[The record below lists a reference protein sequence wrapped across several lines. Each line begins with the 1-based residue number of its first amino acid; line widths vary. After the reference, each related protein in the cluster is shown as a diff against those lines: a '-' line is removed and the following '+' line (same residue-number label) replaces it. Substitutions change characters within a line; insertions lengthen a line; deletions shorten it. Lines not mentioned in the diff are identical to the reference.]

1 MSLHLAKTPILRSL
15 QTSEHTDIQARMRK
29 LGVCVIIP
37 TYNNQRTVGRVIEE
51 VRQYSNDVIVVV
63 DGATDETPSI
73 VEGYTEQVTVLGYQP
88 NKGKGIA
95 LQTGFKEALNQGFKY
110 AITIDSDGQ
119 HYPEDLPKFLDE
131 IEDWPGSMIL
141 GARNLQ
147 AENMPGKNS
156 FANKF
161 SNFWFWAETG
171 QKMPDT
177 QTGFRLY
184 PLERL
189 GYKKFLTSRFEFEVE
204 VIVKLAWRGVT
215 FRSIPIQVKYD
226 PNERVSHFRPGPD
239 FTRISILNAYLVT
252 LALLWHHP
260 VRFIRSNPF
269 LLIRDEA
276 LKKDESH
283 MKKAASIGFGVFF
296 GIIPIWGFQ
305 LLIGIPTAIAM
316 KMNKVLFI
324 TAANISLPPLIPLII
339 FGSYLMGAPFVGN
352 DVEIPDW
359 DGLTLDDIH
368 KNVIQYYVG
377 ACVLAV
383 LSGLAVFLT
392 SLGLM
397 KAFSKR

>member
-1 MSLHLAKTPILRSL
+1 
-15 QTSEHTDIQARMRK
+15 MRD

-37 TYNNQRTVGRVIEE
+37 TYNNQRTVGRVIGE
-51 VRQYSNDVIVVV
+51 VTKYCGDVIVVV
-63 DGATDETPSI
+63 DGATDDTPKI
-73 VEGYTEQVTVLGYQP
+73 VDQYSEQVTVLGYQP
-88 NKGKGIA
+88 NKGKGVA
-95 LQTGFKEALNQGFKY
+95 LQTGFKEALKQGFRY

-119 HYPEDLPKFLDE
+119 HYSEDLPKFLDE
-131 IEDWPGSMIL
+131 IEQWPGSMIL
-141 GARNLQ
+141 GARNLE

-171 QKMPDT
+171 QRMPDT

-189 GYKKFLTSRFEFEVE
+189 GHRKFLTSRFEFEVE
-204 VIVKLAWRGVT
+204 VIVKLAWRGVP
-215 FRSIPIQVKYD
+215 FRSITIQVKYD

-239 FTRISILNAYLVT
+239 FTRISFLNAYLVI

-260 VRFIRSNPF
+260 VRFIRSNP
-269 LLIRDEA
+269 LLLLRDEA

-305 LLIGIPTAIAM
+305 LLIGIPSAIAL

-324 TAANISLPPLIPLII
+324 AAANISLPPLIPLII

-352 DVEIPDW
+352 DVEIPSW
-359 DGLTLDDIH
+359 ESLTLDDIH
-368 KNVIQYYVG
+368 QNVIQYYVG
-377 ACVLAV
+377 ACVLAI
-383 LSGLAVFLT
+383 LSGFVAFVT

-397 KAFSKR
+397 KVFSGR